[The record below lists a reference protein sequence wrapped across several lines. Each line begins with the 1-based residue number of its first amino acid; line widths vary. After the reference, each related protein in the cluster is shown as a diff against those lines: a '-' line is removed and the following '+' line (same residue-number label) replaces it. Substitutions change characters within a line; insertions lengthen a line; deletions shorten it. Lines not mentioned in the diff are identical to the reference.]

1 MQRRA
6 PVNNRRGLP
15 MKHFHDFIA
24 TPAVFFL
31 CAFWTTTAEL
41 VAQTATLSTETLTAR
56 SDVVAIGTVA
66 DLQSAWASN
75 KTRIVTRVTIAVRE
89 FLKGGN
95 GEQQLTIV
103 TPGGEIGDVG
113 ELYCGVARFQ
123 RDEEVV
129 VFARNTTGKEM
140 QVAGGALGKLTL
152 NREANVMMA
161 APGVTLDHLRSQVR
175 SAVQAP
181 SPEEK

>member
-1 MQRRA
+1 
-6 PVNNRRGLP
+6 
-15 MKHFHDFIA
+15 MKHSHGFTAILAAFL
-24 TPAVFFL
+24 L
-31 CAFWTTTAEL
+31 CAWSATTAEL
-41 VAQTATLSTETLTAR
+41 TAQTVPLSTEALTAR

-66 DLQSAWASN
+66 DMQSAWASN

-89 FLKGGN
+89 FLKGGA
-95 GEQQLTIV
+95 GEQQLTIL

-113 ELYCGVARFQ
+113 ELYCGAARFQ

-129 VFARNTTGKEM
+129 IFARKTAGTEM

-152 NREANVMMA
+152 SREANVLMA

-181 SPEEK
+181 RPEEK